1 MRSVKPRGL
10 LSLQQY
16 SIIFARLFEIVWPQA
31 FPPLRI
37 SMCIYIYI
45 CVLHVHIQRER
56 EREIKPGATAGFKL
70 KRGKLIQSSKF
81 IGWKSSRRATSLA
94 GGGQSCQVGLTL
106 SSAKVKLPS
115 AYYSSH
121 PGAIFFRNIR
131 TIVKNRDLY
140 FRS

>member
-1 MRSVKPRGL
+1 M
-10 LSLQQY
+10 
-16 SIIFARLFEIVWPQA
+16 
-31 FPPLRI
+31 
-37 SMCIYIYI
+37 YIYAS
-45 CVLHVHIQRER
+45 CTYTHTER

-115 AYYSSH
+115 AYYSSP

-131 TIVKNRDLY
+131 TIVKKREICIFDPNSLDFDLS
-140 FRS
+140 FSLKG